1 MDQAT
6 SLEELMKQHG
16 EPATTAFLVYQT
28 SEGQWAA
35 AADYE
40 EMELSLERKA
50 TLDDI
55 IAGVSAVKVGAS
67 AQHTAMTT
75 LFMMQQQ
82 TMIAQQKMQQQQ
94 EANKIASLIDP
105 SKLRNP
111 KA

>member
-1 MDQAT
+1 MDQAI
-6 SLEELMKQHG
+6 SLEELMKQDG
-16 EPATTAFLVYQT
+16 QPATTAFLVYQVD
-28 SEGQWAA
+28 GQWAA

-40 EMELSLERKA
+40 DLELSLERKA